1 MTFPDTNQRI
11 QAEGTA
17 TGASAQ
23 VPARFVVD
31 DGYGVRSVY
40 ETRVLAPRPRYVD
53 ANGQIPVTDETVV
66 YRWLLT
72 YREDHYGN
80 RIEYRYHEEE
90 ASTVHIE
97 LEPDLRFAVE
107 YWLERIEYTSNPS
120 AGLAARR
127 AIRFEYERRPDP
139 VDSFVSGVH
148 RRHSHLLKRI
158 VMEAPNPSAVE
169 DVWSYVLNYERQE
182 QNGVSAGR
190 SRLSSLTRC
199 DQFGGCQAPT
209 RFEWAAPEP
218 VFGAPEPQNIN
229 RWNDVEQQP
238 ELQTADFNGD
248 GFDDL
253 LFWRGDVDACE
264 WSSGIGDWT
273 WGGRETSDGIGNCD
287 PDRDGSR
294 VIGRWLIAYS
304 DGHSLQQPEPLEL
317 VGCFETRGEP
327 ADGGNVFAD
336 AVPRDCPGAFSPLSD
351 PPDESNPPNVI
362 DLDGD
367 GAADW
372 ITAREGVI
380 RLSGG
385 GAADAIGSTYQ
396 TEGPDKE
403 ADVRL
408 FGDFNGDGI
417 IDLVTHEGRGTDHP
431 DEMKWYLRFGVPGG
445 GFASTRRSMTLGEPG
460 EGWAEGTDWRGTIE
474 VVDIDGDGRSELL
487 HPFVSDSHF
496 YGVVEWDEGDFV
508 YSRLNVGIDPD
519 DTGPEAIKD
528 AIVDR
533 GSPNFVDINGD
544 GL

>member
-1 MTFPDTNQRI
+1 MTRVVLSILLLSALSTGCQETSSLAASRSEQTIIVVPTDSIRSGDPVGTIEGRWSVSQGSASYAVGLVVPSGRREMQPTVALRYVDNGANGPLGIGWGMVVGSAVAPCGRNFADDGAPDAPRFDGTDRYCLDGRRLNSTGGGEFVTFPDTNQRI

-304 DGHSLQQPEPLEL
+304 
-317 VGCFETRGEP
+317 
-327 ADGGNVFAD
+327 
-336 AVPRDCPGAFSPLSD
+336 
-351 PPDESNPPNVI
+351 
-362 DLDGD
+362 
-367 GAADW
+367 
-372 ITAREGVI
+372 
-380 RLSGG
+380 
-385 GAADAIGSTYQ
+385 
-396 TEGPDKE
+396 
-403 ADVRL
+403 
-408 FGDFNGDGI
+408 
-417 IDLVTHEGRGTDHP
+417 
-431 DEMKWYLRFGVPGG
+431 
-445 GFASTRRSMTLGEPG
+445 
-460 EGWAEGTDWRGTIE
+460 
-474 VVDIDGDGRSELL
+474 
-487 HPFVSDSHF
+487 
-496 YGVVEWDEGDFV
+496 
-508 YSRLNVGIDPD
+508 
-519 DTGPEAIKD
+519 
-528 AIVDR
+528 
-533 GSPNFVDINGD
+533 
-544 GL
+544 